1 MSSLL
6 RLLLVVSCLFLMHP
20 AQAEDPA
27 LSPADRIRLAE
38 AFRLKAWIGERVWPG
53 WSRTPFPVLLV
64 TQDWEFLVG
73 HPAPGDGFRRL
84 GRDAM
89 LGQEVLVRKRVFPP
103 NLMATFPAVGG
114 ISTVVVGQAEQTER
128 SQSTAWVLTL
138 LHEHFHQWQSGA
150 PGYFDSVDGLG
161 LSGGDKTGMWML
173 NYPFPYARPAVAGQF
188 RRLSLALARA
198 LETDQGEADV
208 VAAAQ
213 ARLASLVTP
222 DEFRYLD
229 FQLWQEGVARYTE
242 LRVAELAASGY
253 QPGAQFAALPDFT
266 PYAEQAATIRAA
278 MLRELKDARLAEQR
292 RVAVYAMG
300 AGLALLL
307 DREQPEWRMRY
318 LENPFTLSKPVE
330 AAAPRQIEMERVKGI
345 EPSS

>member
-1 MSSLL
+1 MSHLL
-6 RLLLVVSCLFLMHP
+6 RLMLVVFCLFTMHP
-20 AQAEDPA
+20 AQAQQAAAEPA
-27 LSPADRIRLAE
+27 MSRADRIRIAE
-38 AFRLKAWIGERVWPG
+38 AFRLKAWIGERLWPG

-73 HPAPGDGFRRL
+73 HPSPGEGFRKL
-84 GRDAM
+84 GRDAL

-103 NLMATFPAVGG
+103 SLMATFPAVGG
-114 ISTVVVGQAEQTER
+114 MPTVVIGQAENTER
-128 SQSTAWVLTL
+128 PRSTAWVVTL
-138 LHEHFHQWQSGA
+138 LHEHFHQWQSGS
-150 PGYFDSVDGLG
+150 PGYFDSVANLG
-161 LSGGDKTGMWML
+161 LARGDQTGMWML

-188 RRLSLALARA
+188 RKLSLALARA
-198 LETDQGEADV
+198 LESSEGGLET

-213 ARLASLVTP
+213 TRLAALVSP

-242 LRVAELAASGY
+242 LRVAELAASDY
-253 QPGAQFAALPDFT
+253 QPGAEFAALPDFT
-266 PYAEQAATIRAA
+266 PYGKQAALLRAA
-278 MLRELKDARLAEQR
+278 MLRELKDVQLAKRQ
-292 RVAVYAMG
+292 RVAVYGMG

-330 AAAPRQIEMERVKGI
+330 AAAPRQVGMAGAGNR
-345 EPSS
+345 